1 MNKGKIYKLYNEYG
15 TYYGSTI
22 QSLKRR
28 LNHHKCKKSTTTSSK
43 KLFQNGSIPKIE
55 LIEEVEFH
63 DIRQL
68 REREAYYI
76 RNLECINIDIPFISE
91 EEKKENEKEYRL
103 KNKEHRKQWLKQNKE
118 KIIHANKK
126 YYKENKEKIIQQQKE
141 YYEENKKVIEE
152 KRKIKI
158 TCQCGSVIRKPGL
171 SEHKKSNKHLKYI
184 EEINSNIII

>member
-1 MNKGKIYKLYNEYG
+1 MNKGVIYKLYNEYG

-22 QSLKRR
+22 QSLNKRF
-28 LNHHKCKKSTTTSSK
+28 NHHKCKNSTTTSSK

-55 LIEEVEFH
+55 LIEEVEFD
-63 DIRQL
+63 DITQL

-103 KNKEHRKQWLKQNKE
+103 KNKEHHKQWIEQNKE
-118 KIIHANKK
+118 KIAQHNKK
-126 YYKENKEKIIQQQKE
+126 YYEENKEKIIQGNKKWYQK
-141 YYEENKKVIEE
+141 NKKVIEE
-152 KRKIKI
+152 KTKIKI
-158 TCQCGSVIRKPGL
+158 TCQCGSVIRKGGL

-184 EEINSNIII
+184 NLKKILL